1 MAEARHPSKPPEGG
15 SQRPAHRP
23 TPPTRYRAPQHR
35 SSRPVWLIPTILGLL
50 VVLLLVFEARRNAAP
65 NQASPAVTTSVI
77 HTMTTLPAAAYNTA
91 GTAGTTSGSLPILL
105 PTADRASGAP
115 TLLYMG
121 AEYCPYCAAERWV
134 LVSALSRFGSF
145 SGLALTESSS
155 TDVYPDTPTF
165 TFLHASFQGPPVT
178 VQTVEMQNRSQ
189 QPLQTPT
196 AAQNALIS
204 KYDAPPY
211 IPAGENAGSIPFILI
226 GGRYVWNTGSQY
238 NPGIL
243 AGLNWSKVASDV
255 ASGTTVGRT
264 ILANANI
271 LSAAICAVDGG
282 QPANVC
288 TSPGVRAGARAL
300 PTTPSVPGG
309 SSSASGA
316 SG

>member
-1 MAEARHPSKPPEGG
+1 MAEARRPSKPPEGG

-23 TPPTRYRAPQHR
+23 TPAARYRPPQRR
-35 SSRPVWLIPTILGLL
+35 SSRPVWLIPVILGLL
-50 VVLLLVFEARRNAAP
+50 VVVLLIAEARRNAGL
-65 NQASPAVTTSVI
+65 NQATPAVTAAVV
-77 HTMTTLPAAAYNTA
+77 HTMTTLPASAFDAA
-91 GTAGTTSGSLPILL
+91 GTAGTSSGSLPILL
-105 PTADRASGAP
+105 PVADRASGAP

-121 AEYCPYCAAERWV
+121 AEYCPYCAAERWS
-134 LVSALSRFGSF
+134 LVAALSRFGTF
-145 SGLALTESSS
+145 SGLALTESSA
-155 TDVYPDTPTF
+155 TDIYPDTPTL

-178 VQTVEMQNRSQ
+178 VQTVEMENRSQ

-211 IPAGENAGSIPFILI
+211 IPPAENSGSIPFILV

-243 AGLNWSKVASDV
+243 AGMNWTRVASEV
-255 ASGTTVGRT
+255 SRGTTVGRT

-288 TSPGVRAGARAL
+288 TSPGVQAGAKVL
-300 PTTPSVPGG
+300 PTTAALPGG
-309 SSSASGA
+309 AG
-316 SG
+316 